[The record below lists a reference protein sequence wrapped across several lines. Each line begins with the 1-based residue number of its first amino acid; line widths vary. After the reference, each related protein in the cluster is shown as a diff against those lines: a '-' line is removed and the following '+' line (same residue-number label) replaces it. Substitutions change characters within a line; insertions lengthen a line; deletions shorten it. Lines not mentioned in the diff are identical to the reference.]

1 MGVLRSNSVE
11 MTRRK
16 GQKEQQEIVV
26 ASDQQLMF
34 HHKRS
39 ENSTTV
45 NYPWCRSS
53 LPRDVGRRYFASRVL
68 KSSIQALYGFLC
80 VRLCGT
86 RCAGPRRA
94 RVLRG
99 R

>member
-1 MGVLRSNSVE
+1 

-16 GQKEQQEIVV
+16 SQKEQQEIFV
-26 ASDQQLMF
+26 AGEQQLMS
-34 HHKRS
+34 HHIGS
-39 ENSTTV
+39 ENSATIS
-45 NYPWCRSS
+45 YSLCRSS
-53 LPRDVGRRYFASRVL
+53 LPRDDGRRYFASRVL

-86 RCAGPRRA
+86 RCEGPRLA